1 MTDSIRQFDHT
12 WPVEDHQVVAAI
24 LRGKARVL
32 LCHRS
37 PHRLWFPNVWDFP
50 GGHVHAG
57 EDPEDAL
64 RRELI
69 EELGVELEDIGDG
82 PVLRRIDTEA
92 GLDLTLW
99 VSRRWRGTPLNRQPE
114 EHDAIGWFERDQL
127 AGLSFA
133 DPSYPTLLQNLLSE

>member
-1 MTDSIRQFDHT
+1 M
-12 WPVEDHQVVAAI
+12 
-24 LRGKARVL
+24 

-57 EDPEDAL
+57 EDPEHAL
-64 RRELI
+64 RRELV
-69 EELGVELEDIGDG
+69 EELGVELEDLGRG
-82 PVLRRIDTEA
+82 PVLRRIDAEA

-99 VSRRWRGTPLNRQPE
+99 VSRRWRATPMNRQPE
-114 EHDAIGWFERDQL
+114 EHDAIGWFKRDQL

-133 DPSYPTLLQNLLSE
+133 DPSYLPLLQNLLIE